1 MAMTIVLILLSLVLL
16 SAGGLLWHTSRAG
29 EQRAAAKAFIGTRL
43 AANEAAAGPVSGETK
58 AKYSSTQKKATVLDQ
73 VLLRAGIVPTT
84 GFYVRNAGFIVLVTL
99 LAGLAGQ
106 WLGAAIGFTS
116 ASVAV
121 YFRLWWK
128 AGKRQARMVSQ
139 LPVFLDA
146 VVRLITIGNSLGSA
160 FQAASASVDMPLRE
174 VMERVASQNRS
185 GKELDHALAQT
196 ARLYGLKELQL
207 VSAVVAVALK
217 FGGRSDQVLDRMASF
232 IRDLE
237 QARQELHALSAEVK
251 LSAWILALLPLGI
264 AAFIVTFNNTL
275 FVGMW
280 NDPVG
285 FKMVIGAMVLQTV
298 GCYWLY
304 RMAKSV

>member
-1 MAMTIVLILLSLVLL
+1 MAMAIVLSLLACVLL

-29 EQRAAAKAFIGTRL
+29 EQRAAANAFIDTRL
-43 AANEAAAGPVSGETK
+43 AASETVATSSSDAQSKYNAAP
-58 AKYSSTQKKATVLDQ
+58 KKTTALDQ
-73 VLLRAGIVPTT
+73 LLLRAGVIPT
-84 GFYVRNAGFIVLVTL
+84 AGFFIRNLGFVLAITL
-99 LAGLAGQ
+99 IAALFGRG
-106 WLGAAIGFTS
+106 LGAVIGVLS
-116 ASVAV
+116 ASIMV

-185 GKELDHALAQT
+185 GKELDQALAQT
-196 ARLYGLKELQL
+196 ARLYGLKELHL
-207 VSAVVAVALK
+207 VSAVISVALK
-217 FGGRSDQVLDRMASF
+217 FGGRSDLVLDRMASF

-237 QARQELHALSAEVK
+237 QARQELHAMSAEVK

-264 AAFIVTFNNTL
+264 AAYIVTFNNAL
-275 FVGMW
+275 FLSMW
-280 NDPVG
+280 DDPVG
-285 FKMVIGAMVLQTV
+285 FKMLIGAIVLQTV

-304 RMAKSV
+304 RMAKSI